1 MELSNY
7 YYLLNVDQSA
17 NNKDIIKSYRNLSRL
32 SKTNNIIKSY
42 YPQIKLA
49 YFVLSNPES
58 RKEYDKQLNDVMN
71 NTFTNIDSINYDDD
85 SIYSHFD
92 KDDVNNKELKKINKT
107 IHCEQNISNIE
118 KLRAQELDILYNNNT
133 I

>member
-7 YYLLNVDQSA
+7 YYLLNVEQSA
-17 NNKDIIKSYRNLSRL
+17 DIKDIIKSYRNLARL

-49 YFVLSNPES
+49 YVVLSNPES
-58 RKEYDKQLNDVMN
+58 RKEYDKQLQEIKDDYN
-71 NTFTNIDSINYDDD
+71 NIDSDCIEND
-85 SIYSHFD
+85 IVYSQFD
-92 KDDVNNKELKKINKT
+92 KDNENNEELKKINKT

-118 KLRAQELDILYNNNT
+118 KLRAQELNILYSNVKQ
-133 I
+133 

>member
-7 YYLLNVDQSA
+7 YYLLNVNQSA
-17 NNKDIIKSYRNLSRL
+17 DIKDIIKSYRNLARL

-49 YFVLSNPES
+49 YVVLSNPES
-58 RKEYDKQLNDVMN
+58 RKEYDKQLQEIKDEYN
-71 NTFTNIDSINYDDD
+71 NIDSDCIEND
-85 SIYSHFD
+85 IVYSQFD
-92 KDDVNNKELKKINKT
+92 KDNENNEELKKINKT

-118 KLRAQELDILYNNNT
+118 KLRAQELNILYSNVK
-133 I
+133 

>member
-7 YYLLNVDQSA
+7 YYLLNVNQSA
-17 NNKDIIKSYRNLSRL
+17 DIKDIIKSYRNLARL

-49 YFVLSNPES
+49 YVVLSNSES
-58 RKEYDKQLNDVMN
+58 RKEYDKQLQEIKNDYN
-71 NTFTNIDSINYDDD
+71 NIDSDCIEND
-85 SIYSHFD
+85 IVYSQFD
-92 KDDVNNKELKKINKT
+92 KDNENNEELKKINKT

-118 KLRAQELDILYNNNT
+118 KLRAQELNILYSNVKQ
-133 I
+133 

>member
-7 YYLLNVDQSA
+7 YYLLNVEQSA
-17 NNKDIIKSYRNLSRL
+17 DIKDIIKSYRNLARL

-49 YFVLSNPES
+49 YVVLSNPES
-58 RKEYDKQLNDVMN
+58 RKEYDKQLQEIKDDSN
-71 NTFTNIDSINYDDD
+71 NIDSECIENDVV
-85 SIYSHFD
+85 YSQFD
-92 KDDVNNKELKKINKT
+92 KDNENNEELKKINKT

-118 KLRAQELDILYNNNT
+118 KLRAQELNILYSNAKQ
-133 I
+133 

>member
-7 YYLLNVDQSA
+7 YYLLNVEQSA
-17 NNKDIIKSYRNLSRL
+17 DIKDIIKSYRNLARL

-49 YFVLSNPES
+49 YVVLSNPES
-58 RKEYDKQLNDVMN
+58 RKEYDKQLQETKDEYN
-71 NTFTNIDSINYDDD
+71 NIDSDCIEND
-85 SIYSHFD
+85 IVYSQFD
-92 KDDVNNKELKKINKT
+92 KDNENNEELKKINKT

-118 KLRAQELDILYNNNT
+118 KLRAQELNILYSNVKQ
-133 I
+133 

>member
-17 NNKDIIKSYRNLSRL
+17 DIKDIIKSYRNLSRL
-32 SKTNNIIKSY
+32 AKTNNIIKSY

-49 YFVLSNPES
+49 YVVLSNPES
-58 RKEYDKQLNDVMN
+58 RKEYDKQLKEIKVDSDN
-71 NTFTNIDSINYDDD
+71 NDSICIENDINY
-85 SIYSHFD
+85 SQFN
-92 KDDVNNKELKKINKT
+92 KDNENNEELKKINKT

-118 KLRAQELDILYNNNT
+118 KLRAQELNILYNNVKQ
-133 I
+133 

>member
-7 YYLLNVDQSA
+7 YYLLNVEQSA
-17 NNKDIIKSYRNLSRL
+17 DIKDIIKSYRNLARL

-49 YFVLSNPES
+49 YVVLSNPES
-58 RKEYDKQLNDVMN
+58 RKEYDKQLQEIKDDSN
-71 NTFTNIDSINYDDD
+71 NIDSDCIEND
-85 SIYSHFD
+85 IVYSQFD
-92 KDDVNNKELKKINKT
+92 KDNENNEELKKINKT

-118 KLRAQELDILYNNNT
+118 KLRAQELNILYSNVKQ
-133 I
+133 

>member
-7 YYLLNVDQSA
+7 YYLLNVNQSA
-17 NNKDIIKSYRNLSRL
+17 DIKDIIKSYRNLARL

-49 YFVLSNPES
+49 YVVLSNPES
-58 RKEYDKQLNDVMN
+58 RKEYDKQLQEIKDDYN
-71 NTFTNIDSINYDDD
+71 NIDSDCIEND
-85 SIYSHFD
+85 IVYSQFD
-92 KDDVNNKELKKINKT
+92 KDNENNEELKKINKT

-118 KLRAQELDILYNNNT
+118 KLRAQELNILYSNVKQ
-133 I
+133 

>member
-7 YYLLNVDQSA
+7 YYLLNVNQSA
-17 NNKDIIKSYRNLSRL
+17 DIKDIIKSYRNLARL

-49 YFVLSNPES
+49 YVVLSNPES
-58 RKEYDKQLNDVMN
+58 RKEYDKQLQEIKDEYN
-71 NTFTNIDSINYDDD
+71 NIDSDCIEND
-85 SIYSHFD
+85 IVYSQFD
-92 KDDVNNKELKKINKT
+92 KDNENNEELKKINKT

-118 KLRAQELDILYNNNT
+118 KLRAQELNILYSNVKQ
-133 I
+133 

>member
-7 YYLLNVDQSA
+7 YYLLNVEQSA
-17 NNKDIIKSYRNLSRL
+17 DIKDIIKSYRNLARL

-49 YFVLSNPES
+49 YIVLSNPES
-58 RKEYDKQLNDVMN
+58 RKEYDKQLQEIKDDYN
-71 NTFTNIDSINYDDD
+71 NIDSDCIEND
-85 SIYSHFD
+85 IVYSQFD
-92 KDDVNNKELKKINKT
+92 KDNENNEELKKINKT

-118 KLRAQELDILYNNNT
+118 KLRAQELNILYSNVKQ
-133 I
+133 

>member
-7 YYLLNVDQSA
+7 YYLLNVEQSA
-17 NNKDIIKSYRNLSRL
+17 DIKDIIKSYRNLARL

-49 YFVLSNPES
+49 YVVLSNPES
-58 RKEYDKQLNDVMN
+58 RKEYDKQLQEIKDDSN
-71 NTFTNIDSINYDDD
+71 NIDSDCIENDVV
-85 SIYSHFD
+85 YSQFD
-92 KDDVNNKELKKINKT
+92 KDNENNEELKKINKT

-118 KLRAQELDILYNNNT
+118 KLRAQELNILYSNAKQ
-133 I
+133 

>member
-7 YYLLNVDQSA
+7 YYLLNVNQSA
-17 NNKDIIKSYRNLSRL
+17 DIKDIIKSYRNLARL

-49 YFVLSNPES
+49 YVVLSNSES
-58 RKEYDKQLNDVMN
+58 RKEYDKQLQEIKDDYN
-71 NTFTNIDSINYDDD
+71 NIDSDCIEND
-85 SIYSHFD
+85 IVYSQFD
-92 KDDVNNKELKKINKT
+92 KDNENNEELKKINKT

-118 KLRAQELDILYNNNT
+118 KLRAQELNILYSNVKQ
-133 I
+133 

>member
-7 YYLLNVDQSA
+7 YYLLNVEQSA
-17 NNKDIIKSYRNLSRL
+17 DIKDIIKSYRNLARL

-49 YFVLSNPES
+49 YVVLSNSES
-58 RKEYDKQLNDVMN
+58 RKEYDKQLQEIKDDYN
-71 NTFTNIDSINYDDD
+71 NIDSDCIKND
-85 SIYSHFD
+85 IVYSQFD
-92 KDDVNNKELKKINKT
+92 KDNENNEELKKINKT

-118 KLRAQELDILYNNNT
+118 KLRAQELNILYSNVKQ
-133 I
+133 